1 MTPAAGAGIKYA
13 VEDAVVAAN
22 LLAGPLRAGR
32 VRRQD
37 LEAVQRRREWPT
49 RLMQWGG
56 AQAQRFARRFF
67 QADVSRERTYL
78 RLPRWARLLFR
89 VPLLSRLPARLG
101 AFGLWKVRV
110 KG

>member
-1 MTPAAGAGIKYA
+1 
-13 VEDAVVAAN
+13 VVAAY

-32 VRRQD
+32 VRRKD

-56 AQAQRFARRFF
+56 ALGQRFGLPLF
-67 QADVSRERTYL
+67 QRDASRELIHL
-78 RLPRWARLLFR
+78 RLPRWVRLLFR
-89 VPLLSRLPARLG
+89 VPLLSRLPARFG